1 MATTYQSDELA
12 KFGEEGLEPM
22 HPSSQCLNGQLSL
35 CIIGIAESEI
45 PIDVDKIMPPLRSD
59 LLLVSPGFSS
69 IVVRKNGQQWWKRV
83 EVQFEDH
90 VVIPT
95 FPPNLSPESYTK
107 HFDEYFSKISLD
119 KLPETRPLWE
129 LHIIKYPTQNAAG
142 TLVFKMHHALGDG
155 FSIMGAIFSMLK
167 RADNP
172 SLPLT
177 FPSASSAPKEI
188 KENNILKSGLGLV
201 SRCFYTVSDTVS
213 SMMHTAWFGD
223 KRSAIRSGT
232 PSVEYLPMHTT
243 KITLSLDDIRKVQS
257 KIHVSVNDVVV
268 GMIFY
273 GTHLYTKM
281 VEKSSTE
288 SQKTALVVLN
298 TRMLD
303 GYRNLD
309 EMLEKNL
316 WGNKFSFIH
325 IPLPTHS
332 DGEKADLTS
341 SILEARKIIQRN
353 RNSMAV
359 ILNGLLL
366 ALMDKLKGSEA
377 VSKYVYTTM
386 NNCSICVSNLI
397 GPKEKLAIADHPISS
412 IFFTVAGVPMSLIFP
427 VISYMGKL
435 TIGISGEKNLIDTQL
450 LASCMTEAFKKILE
464 ETSM

>member
-1 MATTYQSDELA
+1 MATYQSELA

-22 HPSSQCLNGQLSL
+22 HPSSQCLNAQLSL

-45 PIDVDKIMPPLRSD
+45 PIDVDKIMVPLKSD

-69 IVVRKNGQQWWKRV
+69 VVVRKNGQQWWKRV

-95 FPPNLSPESYTK
+95 FPPGLSPESYTK
-107 HFDEYFSKISLD
+107 HYDEYFSKISLD

-129 LHIIKYPTQNAAG
+129 LHIIKYPTQTAAG

-177 FPSASSAPKEI
+177 FPSATSAPKEI
-188 KENNILKSGLGLV
+188 VKENIVKTSLGLV
-201 SRCFYTVSDTVS
+201 SRCFNTVFDIAH
-213 SMMHTAWFGD
+213 SMMHTAWYGD
-223 KRSAIRSGT
+223 SPNPIRSGT
-232 PSVEYLPMHTT
+232 PSVEYSPMHTT
-243 KITLSLDDIRKVQS
+243 RVILSLDDIRKVQS

-273 GTHLYTKM
+273 GIHLYSKK
-281 VEKSSTE
+281 VGKSLTE

-298 TRMLD
+298 TRMLN

-325 IPLPTHS
+325 IPMPTHS
-332 DGEKADLTS
+332 DGEKVDLKTF
-341 SILEARKIIQRN
+341 ILEARKIIQRN

-359 ILNGLLL
+359 LLNGLLL
-366 ALMDKLKGSEA
+366 ALMDKFQGSEA

-386 NNCSICVSNLI
+386 NKCSVCVSNLI
-397 GPKEKLAIADHPISS
+397 GPKEKLAIADHPISN
-412 IFFTVAGVPMSLIFP
+412 IYFTVAGVPMVNILAA
-427 VISYMGKL
+427 SY
-435 TIGISGEKNLIDTQL
+435 
-450 LASCMTEAFKKILE
+450 
-464 ETSM
+464 